1 MNKIGSRSGTMQNGP
16 NSAQIST
23 DTETRSV
30 LDALKEISRKRI
42 HTTPVSRILNIR
54 FKLGLRYVL
63 LKINYILSNVVVLVI
78 L

>member
-42 HTTPVSRILNIR
+42 HTTPVSRI
-54 FKLGLRYVL
+54 
-63 LKINYILSNVVVLVI
+63 
-78 L
+78 